1 MTNHE
6 HAGFEAK
13 AILWD
18 FGGIFTGSPFHSTDS
33 YAETLGIAR
42 SDLNQLVLGYGIAD
56 GDHHWH
62 RLERG
67 EISMIEAAKESIA
80 AVENAGVKNFNL
92 QDFFASMGGKNEN
105 SEAMFDGVRRYKNL
119 GIKQMILSNNI
130 REFGKTWKPM
140 LPHGL
145 FDGIIDSSEVGVRK
159 PDPEI
164 FKIALSKAETLPHQT
179 IFLDDYPEH
188 VDVAQSLGIIG
199 INVGV
204 NPLEALTE
212 LDSLLNVSSG

>member
-1 MTNHE
+1 MTTQE

-18 FGGIFTGSPFHSTDS
+18 FGGVFTGSPFHSIDD
-33 YAETLGIAR
+33 YAETLGIEG
-42 SDLNQLVLGYGIAD
+42 SLLVQLVLGYGIVD
-56 GDHHWH
+56 GNHPWH

-67 EISMIEAAKESIA
+67 EISMIEAAKEAVA
-80 AVENAGVKNFNL
+80 AVENVGVANFNL
-92 QDFFASMGGKNEN
+92 QDFFASMSGEN
-105 SEAMFDGVRRYKNL
+105 SNAEAMFNGVRRYKNL
-119 GIKQMILSNNI
+119 GIKQIILSNNI

-140 LPHGL
+140 LPDGL

-159 PDPEI
+159 PNPEI
-164 FKIALSKAETLPHQT
+164 FKIALAKAETLPNQT

-188 VDVAQSLGIIG
+188 VDVARSLGIIG
-199 INVGV
+199 INVGP

-212 LDSLLNVSSG
+212 LDSLLNVSSS

>member
-1 MTNHE
+1 MTTQE

-18 FGGIFTGSPFHSTDS
+18 FGGIFTGSPFHSIDD
-33 YAETLGIAR
+33 YAETLGIEG
-42 SDLNQLVLGYGIAD
+42 SLLVKLVLGYGIVD
-56 GDHHWH
+56 GKHPWH

-67 EISMIEAAKESIA
+67 EISMIEAAKEAVA
-80 AVENAGVKNFNL
+80 AVENVGVANFNL
-92 QDFFASMGGKNEN
+92 QDFFASMSGEN
-105 SEAMFDGVRRYKNL
+105 SNAEAMFNGVRRYKNL
-119 GIKQMILSNNI
+119 GIKQIILSNNI

-140 LPHGL
+140 LPDGL

-159 PDPEI
+159 PNPEI
-164 FKIALSKAETLPHQT
+164 FKIALAKAETLPNQT

-188 VDVAQSLGIIG
+188 VDVARSLGIIG
-199 INVGV
+199 INVGP

-212 LDSLLNVSSG
+212 LDSLLNVSSS

>member
-1 MTNHE
+1 MTTQE

-18 FGGIFTGSPFHSTDS
+18 FGGIFTGSPFHSIDD
-33 YAETLGIAR
+33 YAETLGIEG
-42 SDLNQLVLGYGIAD
+42 SLLVQLVLGYGIVD
-56 GDHHWH
+56 GNHPWH

-67 EISMIEAAKESIA
+67 EISMIEAAKEAVA
-80 AVENAGVKNFNL
+80 AVENVGVANFNL
-92 QDFFASMGGKNEN
+92 QDFFASMSGEN
-105 SEAMFDGVRRYKNL
+105 SNAEAMFNGVRRYKNL
-119 GIKQMILSNNI
+119 GIKQIILSNNI

-140 LPHGL
+140 LPDGL

-159 PDPEI
+159 PNPEI
-164 FKIALSKAETLPHQT
+164 FKIALAEAETLPNQT

-188 VDVAQSLGIIG
+188 VDVARSLGIIG
-199 INVGV
+199 INVGP

-212 LDSLLNVSSG
+212 LDSLLNVSSS